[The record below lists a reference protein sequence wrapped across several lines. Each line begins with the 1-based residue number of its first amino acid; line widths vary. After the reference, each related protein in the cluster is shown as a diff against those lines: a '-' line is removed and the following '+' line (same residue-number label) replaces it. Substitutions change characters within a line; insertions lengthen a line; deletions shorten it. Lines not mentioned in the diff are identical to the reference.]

1 MQYPINGNLAGVVI
15 LYNEDPHKIIE
26 NILSYSTK
34 LDKIYLYDNS
44 TVKNIDWEIHLNK
57 LGNKVEYVFFGE
69 NLGIAKRLNTAAL
82 SAIKDGY
89 SFLLT
94 MDQDSSFS
102 DTSFAKYLEN
112 ISQCTIS
119 NVGQFGINFQP
130 KFTKVEDLVKEVD
143 ILITSGSIICLD
155 HFKLIG
161 KFNENLFIDF
171 VDIDF
176 SFRVND
182 AGFKNIQFMNVLLNH
197 QIGELIWGR
206 SLKNLKLTRRI
217 IHSPIRVYYIV
228 RNGLFL
234 FFRSSYLNKKYKI
247 EVIRRMKILKNNYLY
262 HPNLSKV
269 YIYTLVGVIDFLRNK
284 MGKKA

>member
-44 TVKNIDWEIHLNK
+44 TVKNINWEILLNK
-57 LGNKVEYVFFGE
+57 LGKKVEYIFFGE
-69 NLGIAKRLNTAAL
+69 NLGIAKRLNTAAT

-112 ISQCTIS
+112 ISQCTIP

-130 KFTKVEDLVKEVD
+130 KFKFP
-143 ILITSGSIICLD
+143 TS
-155 HFKLIG
+155 
-161 KFNENLFIDF
+161 
-171 VDIDF
+171 
-176 SFRVND
+176 
-182 AGFKNIQFMNVLLNH
+182 
-197 QIGELIWGR
+197 
-206 SLKNLKLTRRI
+206 
-217 IHSPIRVYYIV
+217 
-228 RNGLFL
+228 
-234 FFRSSYLNKKYKI
+234 KK
-247 EVIRRMKILKNNYLY
+247 
-262 HPNLSKV
+262 
-269 YIYTLVGVIDFLRNK
+269 
-284 MGKKA
+284 